1 MYTYIFRLPSII
13 VQLIIFTSTRQLKSV
28 QLTYYLFI
36 KYISLTEREMF
47 CSPKIVCLNFQ
58 FYLSLY
64 RKLLLSILSVKMC
77 FSINNMVFLNTY
89 NPQFTEK
96 VTSLLFQYFI
106 VSSLLLLS
114 ISLSTFAS
122 FLLSN
127 CLVSIYT
134 RHD

>member
-64 RKLLLSILSVKMC
+64 QKLLLSILSVKMC